1 MALGECFERL
11 ERAEGRVAH
20 PLHACALEA
29 VHLGA
34 RGRQCHAID
43 IRREEALAM
52 SCHVSALVNLDED
65 DVAAC
70 LGVERVAAQVVVL
83 ILPKAEVEY
92 QSLGQLAV
100 QQARRQVRLGAQR
113 EILTERPLACDDA
126 RRARVRLRCRIA
138 RCIALPLRPQVLTV
152 ASGRLHRRQAVARV
166 RRVRE

>member
-1 MALGECFERL
+1 
-11 ERAEGRVAH
+11 
-20 PLHACALEA
+20 
-29 VHLGA
+29 
-34 RGRQCHAID
+34 
-43 IRREEALAM
+43 M
-52 SCHVSALVNLDED
+52 SRHVSALVNLDED

-70 LGVERVAAQVVVL
+70 LGVERVAAQIVVL

-126 RRARVRLRCRIA
+126 RRVRVRLRCRIS
-138 RCIALPLRPQVLTV
+138 RCIALPLRPQVLAV